1 MKEVFGNATNSQR
14 TTGPAIWGQSASW
27 VLYSGSIDSK
37 PASILILDHPS
48 NFRHPTT
55 WHARDYGLIA
65 ANPFGLHAF
74 QKMKKGAGEVE
85 LAKGQSVTLKY
96 RFDFFAEAVSA
107 DVAQARF
114 KEFGQ

>member
-1 MKEVFGNATNSQR
+1 
-14 TTGPAIWGQSASW
+14 
-27 VLYSGSIDSK
+27 
-37 PASILILDHPS
+37 
-48 NFRHPTT
+48 
-55 WHARDYGLIA
+55 
-65 ANPFGLHAF
+65 
-74 QKMKKGAGEVE
+74 MKKGAGEVE